1 MQIAERMMFAVVWS
15 DASAVTRPG
24 GMCGPSAKTTR
35 ITPTMLATAQMTAI
49 RRRWSRPGSEV
60 EVAAI

>member
-1 MQIAERMMFAVVWS
+1 MKYLTGPRATASF
-15 DASAVTRPG
+15 SAVTRPG